1 MSTAGQCLGYQLLH
15 NILTSS
21 YHSYMAVTKNT
32 VKVTRVTAIR
42 DIDDNKTVTKVKVTR
57 VTAIRDIDDNK
68 TVTKVKVTRV
78 TAIRDVDDVGEK
90 WRTGRVNARK
100 MPSQLVYEQSLCQ
113 PHVTLETVNW
123 NH

>member
-32 VKVTRVTAIR
+32 
-42 DIDDNKTVTKVKVTR
+42 VKVTR